1 MAENRRKAKTND
13 LLIDMHTNKVMGKQA
28 MITETREL
36 VNLMTPDDPMRP
48 AQIQRLVE
56 LNEELRQ
63 ALKELENAQQHV
75 INRELLDLDP
85 RMEYSAVQHNHDKK
99 GTNDNLVVL
108 PTSHAFDSNDNA
120 CSFHCYEQVLVVVML
135 CP

>member
-1 MAENRRKAKTND
+1 
-13 LLIDMHTNKVMGKQA
+13 

-75 INRELLDLDP
+75 INRELLDVVDT
-85 RMEYSAVQHNHDKK
+85 MEYSVQNSNNK
-99 GTNDNLVVL
+99 GTINNLFL
-108 PTSHAFDSNDNA
+108 LLSSHAFDSNDNA
-120 CSFHCYEQVLVVVML
+120 
-135 CP
+135 